1 MSIEQ
6 LAVTIV
12 DELQAN
18 AGPHPAGRIAHA
30 KGICARGTFTA
41 SGVAAELTRAAHLRG
56 GSVPAVVRFSN
67 GGANRSAAD
76 GTRDGRG
83 MAARLY
89 LDENRGHDLV
99 AVSLPVF
106 FARTPEDFLEF
117 VRARRPDPATG
128 QPDIARVM
136 EFLASH
142 PESVPAVQS
151 SMAAL
156 PPVSYATVQYHG
168 IHTFVLVDGD
178 ARRTPFRYQWEPH
191 AGTAA
196 LTDAEAA
203 ERPRDYLHAEL
214 SDRLAREPVQFRLTL
229 QLAEPDDPL
238 DDPTA
243 AWPADRPT
251 ISAGHLELTSLV
263 DDQHGDC
270 EARIFDPGNLV
281 DGVEPSGDPILAIRS
296 YAYGVS
302 YARRHTG
309 S

>member
-1 MSIEQ
+1 MSIEE

-18 AGPHPAGRIAHA
+18 AGPQPTGRIAHA
-30 KGICARGTFTA
+30 KGICVRGTFTA
-41 SGVAAELTRAAHLRG
+41 SGVAAELTRASHLRE
-56 GSVPAVVRFSN
+56 GSVPALVRFSN

-76 GTRDGRG
+76 GARDGRG
-83 MAARLY
+83 MATRLF
-89 LDENRGHDLV
+89 LDGNRHHDLV

-136 EFLASH
+136 EFLAAH
-142 PESVPAVQS
+142 PESVPAVQL

-156 PPVSYATVQYHG
+156 PPLSYATVHYHG
-168 IHTFVLVDGD
+168 IHTFVLIDGD
-178 ARRTPFRYQWEPH
+178 GRRTPFRYQWDPH
-191 AGTAA
+191 AGAA
-196 LTDAEAA
+196 SLTEAEAA

-214 SDRLAREPVQFRLTL
+214 SERLAREPVQFRLTF
-229 QLAEPDDPL
+229 QLAQPDDPL

-251 ISAGHLELTSLV
+251 ITAGHLELTALV
-263 DDQHGDC
+263 ADQHGDC
-270 EARIFDPGNLV
+270 EARIFDPGNVV

-296 YAYGVS
+296 HAYGVS
-302 YARRHTG
+302 YARRHA

>member
-1 MSIEQ
+1 MSVED

-18 AGPHPAGRIAHA
+18 AGPQPAGRVAHA

-41 SGVAAELTRAAHLRG
+41 SGVAAELTRATPLRE

-83 MAARLY
+83 MATRLF

-99 AVSLPVF
+99 ALSLPAF
-106 FARTPEDFLEF
+106 FVRTPEDFLEF
-117 VRARRPDPATG
+117 VRARKPDPATG
-128 QPDIARVM
+128 QPDLTRVM
-136 EFLASH
+136 AFLANH

-156 PPVSYATVQYHG
+156 PPVSYATVQYNG
-168 IHTFVLVDGD
+168 IHAFVLVDAAG
-178 ARRTPFRYQWEPH
+178 RRTPFRYQWEPH
-191 AGTAA
+191 AGTAS
-196 LTDAEAA
+196 LTEAEAA
-203 ERPRDYLHAEL
+203 ARPRDYLHAEL
-214 SDRLAREPVQFRLTL
+214 SDRLAREPVQFRLTF
-229 QLAEPDDPL
+229 QLAQADDPL

-251 ISAGHLELTSLV
+251 ISAGHLELTELV
-263 DDQHGDC
+263 ADQRGDC
-270 EARIFDPGNLV
+270 EARIFDPGNVV

-296 YAYGVS
+296 HAYGIS
-302 YARRHTG
+302 YARRHA
-309 S
+309 SS

>member
-6 LAVTIV
+6 LAITIV
-12 DELQAN
+12 DELQAS
-18 AGPHPAGRIAHA
+18 AGLQPAGRVAHA

-41 SGVAAELTRAAHLRG
+41 SGVAAELTRAAHLRQ

-67 GGANRSAAD
+67 GGPNRSAAD
-76 GTRDGRG
+76 GARDGRG

-89 LDENRGHDLV
+89 LDDNRGHDLV

-136 EFLASH
+136 EFLGAH
-142 PESVPAVQS
+142 PESVPAVQF

-156 PPVSYATVQYHG
+156 APVSYATVQYHG
-168 IHTFVLVDGD
+168 IHTFVLVDADGG
-178 ARRTPFRYQWEPH
+178 RTPFRYRWEPH
-191 AGTAA
+191 AGTAG
-196 LTDAEAA
+196 LTEAEAA
-203 ERPRDYLHAEL
+203 ERPPDYLQTEL
-214 SDRLAREPVQFRLTL
+214 SERLAREPVQFRLTL
-229 QLAEPDDPL
+229 QLAELGDPL

-243 AWPADRPT
+243 AWPDGRPT
-251 ISAGHLELTSLV
+251 LSAGHLELTSLV
-263 DDQHGDC
+263 DDQRGDC

-296 YAYGVS
+296 HAYGVS
-302 YARRHTG
+302 YARRHAG